1 MLVIVKLL
9 NGYKV
14 VSLGGLFFLQLL
26 ERLLM
31 VLQLLLVEVSG
42 HFAGLELIIELTL
55 LLV

>member
-1 MLVIVKLL
+1 MLVIVKLF

-31 VLQLLLVEVSG
+31 VLQLLLVEVSVPL
-42 HFAGLELIIELTL
+42 AGLELIIELTL

>member
-31 VLQLLLVEVSG
+31 VLQLFLVEVSG
-42 HFAGLELIIELTL
+42 HFAGLEFIIELTL

>member
-26 ERLLM
+26 ERLFM

-42 HFAGLELIIELTL
+42 HFAGLELIIELTF

>member
-42 HFAGLELIIELTL
+42 HFAGLELIIEITL
-55 LLV
+55 LIV

>member
-31 VLQLLLVEVSG
+31 VLQLLLVEVSVPL
-42 HFAGLELIIELTL
+42 AGLELIIELTL